1 MVNEK
6 TNYILMKY
14 LLLIAC
20 LLAGLVA
27 CDDDTKVCD
36 VDTRTELRARFK
48 YFRDSTDMERDTTF
62 RKVTLYAFGR
72 DTIYRQQSGLG
83 GMQFSL
89 DRTAD
94 SSRFYFQTDSTAVAD
109 TLVFH
114 YRRQPHF
121 VSAGCGIV
129 MYYNLD
135 TVATTQNVLK
145 RVQINQSA
153 ITTGNETH
161 ITLHF

>member
-1 MVNEK
+1 
-6 TNYILMKY
+6 MKY
-14 LLLIAC
+14 FLLFAV

-27 CDDDTKVCD
+27 CDDDTEVCD
-36 VDTRTELRARFK
+36 QDTRTEMRAEFV
-48 YFRDSTDMERDTTF
+48 YFRDATDMERDTVFPKLT
-62 RKVTLYAFGR
+62 VYAFGK
-72 DTIYRQQSGLG
+72 DTIYRQQPGLQ

-94 SSRFYFQTDSTAVAD
+94 SSRFYFQTDSSAVAD
-109 TLVFH
+109 TLIFR

-121 VSAGCGIV
+121 VSAGCGVV

-135 TVATTQNVLK
+135 TVVSTQNVIK
-145 RVQINQSA
+145 RVQINQPA
-153 ITTGNETH
+153 ITTTNEKN